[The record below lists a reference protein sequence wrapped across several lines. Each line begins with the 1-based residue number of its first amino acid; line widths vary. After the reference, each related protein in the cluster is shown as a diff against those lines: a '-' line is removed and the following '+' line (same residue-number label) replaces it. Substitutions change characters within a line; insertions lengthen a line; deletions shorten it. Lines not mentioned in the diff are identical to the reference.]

1 MKSARRIFLVF
12 FLLAVSAHRSPAPIV
27 EDVTPTPTAS
37 KTTRKTPE
45 SAERKPPSA
54 SNHSALQF
62 DGTWK
67 GPYSQTY
74 SGESQASQNVL
85 VIEDGARRASLE
97 VTLTRTPTDHWKDV
111 PTEYSTTPLTFRWR
125 FVSRDLKLDGSN
137 LRIRWE
143 APQLIDWSPKA
154 FSPAQIEE
162 IKKAGAKNKLIAIY
176 TLRGNQ
182 LTREFDSKGGA
193 TYTRVR

>member
-1 MKSARRIFLVF
+1 MNRRRKFLA
-12 FLLAVSAHRSPAPIV
+12 LLVAIPLVMTRRLPAPIID
-27 EDVTPTPTAS
+27 ESTPVPSKSTSAHKTAESTPPAAS
-37 KTTRKTPE
+37 R
-45 SAERKPPSA
+45 SAQ
-54 SNHSALQF
+54 QF

-74 SGESQASQNVL
+74 SGESLASQNVL
-85 VIEDGARRASLE
+85 VIEAGARRASLE
-97 VTLTRTPTDHWKDV
+97 VTLTRTSTDHWKDV

-162 IKKAGAKNKLIAIY
+162 IKKTAAKNKKISIY

-182 LTREFDSKGGA
+182 LTREFDSQGGA
-193 TYTRVR
+193 TYTRVK